1 MKTLCF
7 ILMPFGKKK
16 DQNGNEIDFNKIYI
30 DFIKPAILDADLE
43 PIRADEEMIGGII
56 HKPMYER
63 LMLCEYAVAD
73 LSILNANVFYELGIR
88 HAIRPYSTITLFE
101 NKSSL
106 PFDIS
111 FLRSISYERNL
122 SNIEELKSKL
132 TNALLKV
139 KKEKDVDSP
148 LFQLVDGVKPSNIEH
163 IKTDIFRKQ
172 VEYNQTLKKKLE
184 NIRVSKSLD
193 ELITFENELDFEVT
207 ELGVIIDLFLSYRAL
222 EAFENMVS
230 FVDKMPKPLSQSI
243 LIQEQLGFALNRI
256 GRKDDAIKVLEAIIN
271 EHGKSSETNGILGR
285 VYKDK
290 YTDALKEGNNTMAEG
305 YLKKAIDTYLDGFEA
320 DFRDAY
326 PGINAVTLMEI
337 ADDERKNEILPVVEF
352 AVKQKMKTNKDYW
365 DWATLLEL
373 AVLEANKEK
382 ANQLL
387 FNVIDNIREPF
398 ESKTTVNN
406 LNIIIKSRKVKGVDT
421 SWILDIVK
429 NIQKEY

>member
-1 MKTLCF
+1 MKPLCF

-30 DFIKPAILDADLE
+30 DFIKPAILDAGLE
-43 PIRADEEMIGGII
+43 PIRADEEIIGGII

-88 HAIRPYSTITLFE
+88 HAIRPHSTITLFE
-101 NKSSL
+101 DKSNL
-106 PFDIS
+106 PFDVS
-111 FLRSISYERNL
+111 FLRSIPYNRNL
-122 SNIEELKSKL
+122 SNLEELKSKL
-132 TNALLKV
+132 TNTLLKA
-139 KKEKDVDSP
+139 KENKEDDSP
-148 LFQLVDGVKPSNIEH
+148 LFQLIDGIKPSDIAH
-163 IKTDIFRKQ
+163 IKTDVFREQ
-172 VEYNQTLKKKLE
+172 IEYNQSLKKELE
-184 NIRVSKSLD
+184 SIRNSKNLD
-193 ELITFENELDFEVT
+193 DLTSFENKIDFET
-207 ELGVIIDLFLSYRAL
+207 IEFGVIVDLLLSYRAL
-222 EAFENMVS
+222 EAFENMVLL
-230 FVDKMPKPLSQSI
+230 VDNMPKPLSQSI
-243 LIQEQLGFALNRI
+243 MVQEQLGFALNRV
-256 GRKDDAIKVLEAIIN
+256 GRKDDAIKVLESIIN

-290 YTDALKEGNNTMAEG
+290 YTDALKEGNNIMAEG
-305 YLKKAIDTYLDGFEA
+305 YLKKTIDTYLDGFEA

-326 PGINAVTLMEI
+326 PGINAVTFMEI

-373 AVLEANKEK
+373 AVLETNKEK

-387 FNVIDNIREPF
+387 FNVIDNIRESF
-398 ESKTTVNN
+398 EPKTTVNN
-406 LNIIIKSRKVKGVDT
+406 LNIIIESRKVKGLDT
-421 SWILDIVK
+421 SWILDIVE